1 MIGVLIQ
8 QKQGDYLIDYY
19 NNYGQRCGLDWR
31 GSSEGEF
38 IEYVD
43 VLDLGMKKQKKS
55 RRE

>member
-55 RRE
+55 C